1 VASSDFGA
9 GVGPKAAGAVLGA
22 VDAAEAPA
30 CVCLCYV
37 CVCVWLCVCVCVCV
51 CLSVCLFLSLAL
63 SRTCVRARSLYLS
76 LAVDSVEAPVFVNA
90 EPELGVAGAPKP
102 PTFEGALA
110 PNTLGASVSRPC
122 VPCDVRVLPFE
133 VCTHDYEVASVSRI
147 DKITRLFCR
156 ISSLL

>member
-51 CLSVCLFLSLAL
+51 CLSLSLSRPL
-63 SRTCVRARSLYLS
+63 SHVRARALSLYLS